1 MRRTLFC
8 AAAVL
13 GGASALAPI
22 VPATQPDAAAA
33 LAPKAATSAKDKV
46 SFEPPKQA
54 TALVQGKAIGSS
66 AVKMIQ
72 ERDRRTA
79 YEWAEFL
86 GFAPFVDCT
95 RLEDTKGTVPFFEAT
110 LGTGAPGGVLEN
122 IPAQTAHL
130 YLIFATCAEGTVPVV
145 KNGWQFVR
153 SWVNQTMRADI
164 YFKKTSCVVAFSS
177 VAPTAESLLYED
189 MSAAYVGNGF
199 FMPKSI
205 KMHYDY
211 LRAGVLLD
219 CDKKR
224 TVAVGHGSGGAVAQI
239 ARAYAD
245 AEESWAYNSIKTII
259 NGHGPSQ
266 SVLPH
271 SIHSYARLEEPGY
284 EASDHISQLPI
295 NQPYITFTQGANN
308 FELLEQR
315 HTMGSLDE
323 ITHKQFRMEGSD
335 PPAEQVLEVAGLQN
349 YTFIN
354 DEKITQMLLVE
365 AVKRIHLPYMSL
377 EILESLY

>member
-1 MRRTLFC
+1 MPMRRSLVC

-22 VPATQPDAAAA
+22 VPADKADA
-33 LAPKAATSAKDKV
+33 LAPKAAASAESKV
-46 SFEPPKQA
+46 SFTVPKEA
-54 TALVQGKAIGSS
+54 TNLVAARAIGSS
-66 AVKMIQ
+66 AIKNIQ

-95 RLEDTKGTVPFFEAT
+95 KLEDTKGTVPFFEAT

-130 YLIFATCAEGTVPVV
+130 YLIFATCAEGAVPTV

-153 SWVNQTMRADI
+153 SWVNQTVRADI
-164 YFKKTSCVVAFSS
+164 YFKKTSCVAAFSS
-177 VAPTAESLLYED
+177 IAPTSESLLYED

-199 FMPKSI
+199 FMPKSV
-205 KMHYDY
+205 KMHYDF
-211 LRAGVLLD
+211 LRAGILLD

-224 TVAVGHGSGGAVAQI
+224 TVAVGHGAGGAIAQI

-245 AEESWAYNSIKTII
+245 AEESWAYNSMKTII

-271 SIHSYARLEEPGY
+271 SIHAYARLEEPGY

-315 HTMGSLDE
+315 HTMGALDE
-323 ITHKQFRMEGSD
+323 VTHKQFRMEGSD
-335 PPAEQVLEVAGLQN
+335 PPSEQVLEVAGLQN
-349 YTFIN
+349 YTSII
-354 DEKITQMLLVE
+354 DEKITQMMLVE
-365 AVKRIHLPYMSL
+365 AVKRIHFPYMSL
-377 EILESLY
+377 EILEALY